1 MKAGAICYPSE
12 GGRRGGRGCGALW
25 TFQRSTIIIQLKGS
39 GTAFLHT
46 SPSGGGGEG
55 AYKSG
60 EQNAENGKTCT
71 LAYSRGAHREARKA
85 WEARKLQGVGV
96 GVGHK
101 YRVDQGTLYWRKKC

>member
-1 MKAGAICYPSE
+1 MKEGDREAEGAGLCGHSKGPPS
-12 GGRRGGRGCGALW
+12 
-25 TFQRSTIIIQLKGS
+25 IVIQLKDS

-71 LAYSRGAHREARKA
+71 LAYSRGAHREAREA

-101 YRVDQGTLYWRKKC
+101 YRVDRGTLYWRKKG